1 MKASKLIVL
10 LGLMVLPVFAFGQTK
25 SIDVM
30 ETVKVNREVSTHF
43 VTGDPI
49 KYVDISM
56 TQTVGL
62 PKTLRA
68 MIS

>member
-30 ETVKVNREVSTHF
+30 ETVKVIRL
-43 VTGDPI
+43 
-49 KYVDISM
+49 SM
-56 TQTVGL
+56 WIF
-62 PKTLRA
+62 P
-68 MIS
+68 